1 MSSLYYD
8 FLYPETKEIL
18 FGHFPKNYVNV
29 LSRVLTLTNY
39 IASEIKSKLKQD
51 LIMLLGYA
59 NGQYGVAT
67 THNVKLTTNSGYITL
82 TTNEGDAYGVNRLS
96 FKNQSFLPAYL
107 TFNSDDKYPLDYKNI
122 ITTVKNDKYIRTSH
136 FHTKFFYC
144 SRKNVIASSYV
155 KKHAKHLFY
164 FFENARAVVREN
176 KQTLRYRENISQEHH
191 QEFIRAILESN
202 VRVNPDIVKK
212 LSLHSLIRY
221 LSNPLWR
228 DLNVPMNK
236 DFVSHLHVPYHRL
249 SYYHKKYG
257 TKKLREV
264 YFGTSVKAIQNVLAT
279 DENLT
284 SFYKHFSE
292 IVDLNKLDINHQV
305 QFLRALQSHSL
316 SRYSYQRL
324 NQSFAQGIHYLLDV
338 GYSFRRIIN
347 SFESSERSRDLVNY
361 VTDIPFMTRRISLQD
376 ADVHVTSDSIST
388 IHDKLAEADR
398 RKRDSAYYGRK
409 IELTEDEIAYDFKDE
424 FYHFKPATLTDD
436 LANLG
441 NKLSI
446 CVRSYADRAIAKHC
460 TIVGVYD
467 LHTNDPICCIEV
479 TNGTIVQAKLLRNS
493 YAFSDKR
500 LNQVI
505 LDWALEHKLKIRT
518 RDLNE
523 NPTSN

>member
-51 LIMLLGYA
+51 LIMLLGFA

-67 THNVKLTTNSGYITL
+67 THNVRLTTNSGYVTL
-82 TTNEGDAYGVNRLS
+82 TTNEGDVYGVNRLS
-96 FKNQSFLPAYL
+96 FKNQHLSPSYL
-107 TFNSDDKYPLDYKNI
+107 TFNSDDKHPLEYKDI
-122 ITTVKNDKYIRTSH
+122 ITTIKNDKYIRTSH
-136 FHTKFFYC
+136 FPTKFYYC

-155 KKHAKHLFY
+155 KKRAKHLFY
-164 FFENARAVVREN
+164 FFDDARAVVREN
-176 KQTLRYRENISQEHH
+176 NQTIRFRENIKTEHH
-191 QEFIRAILESN
+191 QEFIKAILESSIK
-202 VRVNPDIVKK
+202 VNPDIVRK

-228 DLNVPMNK
+228 DLNVPVNK

-249 SYYHKKYG
+249 SYYYKKYG

-264 YFGTSVKAIQNVLAT
+264 YFGTSVKVIQNVLST
-279 DENLT
+279 DESLIP
-284 SFYKHFSE
+284 FYKYLSE
-292 IVDLNKLDINHQV
+292 TIDVNVLDINHQV
-305 QFLRALQSHSL
+305 RFLRSLSSHSL

-324 NQSFAQGIHYLLDV
+324 NRSFAQGIKYLLDV

-347 SFESSERSRDLVNY
+347 SFEASERSRDLVNY
-361 VTDIPFMTRRISLQD
+361 VTDIPFMVNRVNLHD
-376 ADVHVTSDSIST
+376 ADVHITSDNIST

-398 RKRDSAYYGRK
+398 RKRDSAYYGRN
-409 IELTEDEIAYDFKDE
+409 IELTEEEVKYEFKDDS
-424 FYHFKPATLTDD
+424 YYFKPANITDD

-467 LHTNDPICCIEV
+467 VHTNDPICCIEV
-479 TNGTIVQAKLLRNS
+479 TNGSIVQAKLLRNT
-493 YAFSDKR
+493 YASSDKK
-500 LNQVI
+500 LNQLI

-523 NPTSN
+523 NSTSD